1 MSSLSEQDEDYKNFI
16 LDLNSPLRVARSK
29 RYVFMLGS
37 DVRGINL
44 EDYTKSTPPGWQA
57 YMHNYPLKHY
67 RERLALWM
75 RITDVPAEKLGPT
88 ILGRIKGSAH
98 RLIPSQA
105 IGAIDASYDW
115 PLRYYGQHACFK
127 DRTVHG
133 IRRCVV
139 TCI

>member
-1 MSSLSEQDEDYKNFI
+1 MSSLSEQDEDYQNFI

-88 ILGRIKGSAH
+88 ILGRIKGSAY
-98 RLIPSQA
+98 RLIMKMRLPRQP
-105 IGAIDASYDW
+105 DAE
-115 PLRYYGQHACFK
+115 
-127 DRTVHG
+127 HG
-133 IRRCVV
+133 WRPWYLTGDSAVAAEEQV
-139 TCI
+139 ATPAVEA

>member
-1 MSSLSEQDEDYKNFI
+1 MSPLSEQDEDYKNFI
-16 LDLNSPLRVARSK
+16 MDLNSPLRVARSK

-88 ILGRIKGSAH
+88 ILGRIKGSAY
-98 RLIPSQA
+98 RLIMKMRFTQA
-105 IGAIDASYDW
+105 TRRRTWMATMVPHRRFSSCSRRASCYSS
-115 PLRYYGQHACFK
+115 C
-127 DRTVHG
+127 
-133 IRRCVV
+133 
-139 TCI
+139 